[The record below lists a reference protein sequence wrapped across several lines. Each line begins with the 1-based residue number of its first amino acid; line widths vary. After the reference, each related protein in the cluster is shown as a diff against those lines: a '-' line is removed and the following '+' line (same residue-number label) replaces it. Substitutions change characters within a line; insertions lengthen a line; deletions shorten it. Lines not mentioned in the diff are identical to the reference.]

1 MIVLVPE
8 NVYYNFILDSF
19 GIEKLSEKINEYNI
33 SFSAE
38 LNCILKTRASMIWS
52 NVGLSDIVYL
62 PYIILNMYGF
72 SSDCEMFADY
82 LAQIGMELKQLLPVI
97 ITYEKELDE
106 GKEKNLTLIK
116 EGKIYGV
123 KNAKVYNAGVC
134 EFRWVR

>member
-33 SFSAE
+33 SFFAE
-38 LNCILKTRASMIWS
+38 LNCILKAKASIILP